1 VGRVPSAPGLQ
12 FAIGLL
18 FIATGALVLRIAV
31 VGWEPKPRVV
41 PVKSEARR
49 ILAHALFEF
58 LYRLGVSRTIAFD
71 LAFRW
76 FAR

>member
-1 VGRVPSAPGLQ
+1 MRRVTK
-12 FAIGLL
+12 
-18 FIATGALVLRIAV
+18 ATR
-31 VGWEPKPRVV
+31 
-41 PVKSEARR
+41 S
-49 ILAHALFEF
+49 ILAHALFEG

>member
-1 VGRVPSAPGLQ
+1 
-12 FAIGLL
+12 
-18 FIATGALVLRIAV
+18 
-31 VGWEPKPRVV
+31 
-41 PVKSEARR
+41 VKLETRR
-49 ILAHALFEF
+49 ILAHALFEG